1 MKKVYAKKC
10 NSYDVKE
17 IKEVFDKI
25 FNKENKITNYIKRD
39 SKVLV
44 KMNLLMKRNPS
55 EVTTTN
61 PAVLEAL
68 LLILKDLNCK
78 VIVADSPGGIYN
90 EKVLKE
96 LYEICGVKTVVDKF
110 DFARLNYD
118 TRSFKKTSK
127 NAKIVKSIECIY
139 LCKEVDHIISLCKL
153 KTHAMAVFTGGVKNM
168 FGVIPG
174 LLKAEYHFKMPKI
187 KDFTNLLVDIYEI
200 IKPSLVIMDA
210 IEAMEGEG
218 PSAGSKKNVNLILA
232 SSCGHSLDVKACE
245 IVNINPFKVPT
256 IKRALERNLLDHNL
270 KEIKFIGENL
280 EDIKIL
286 DFKQA
291 NIRSFDFFE
300 NYIPKS
306 INKFIS
312 NFLKPKPFIIR
323 EKCVK
328 CKECIKVCPTKTI
341 DYKNKRININLD
353 NCIRCFCCH
362 ELCPIKAI
370 GIKKSILSKFIK

>member
-1 MKKVYAKKC
+1 MKKVYAKNC
-10 NSYDVKE
+10 YSYD
-17 IKEVFDKI
+17 IKELKEAFDQI
-25 FNKENKITNYIKRD
+25 FNEKNEITNYIKAN
-39 SKVLV
+39 SKVLI
-44 KMNLLMKRNPS
+44 KMNLLMKRKPNQ
-55 EVTTTN
+55 VTTTN

-68 LLILKDLNCK
+68 LLKLEALNCE
-78 VIVADSPGGIYN
+78 VIVADSPGGLYN
-90 EKVLKE
+90 EKILKE
-96 LYEICGVKTVVDKF
+96 LYEICGVKDVVDRF
-110 DFARLNYD
+110 DFASLNYD
-118 TRSFKKTSK
+118 IRSFRKEAK
-127 NAKIVKSIECIY
+127 NSKIVNSIDCIY
-139 LCKEVDHIISLCKL
+139 PCKEVDHIISLCKL

-187 KDFTNLLVDIYEI
+187 KDFTNLLVDIYETI
-200 IKPSLVIMDA
+200 SPSLVIMDA

-218 PSAGSKKNVNLILA
+218 PSAGNKKNVNLILA

-256 IKRALERNLLDHNL
+256 IKRAFERGLINKNI
-270 KEIKFIGENL
+270 KEIQLIGEEL
-280 EDIKIL
+280 DDIKVL

-291 NIRSFDFFE
+291 DIRSFDFFE
-300 NYIPKS
+300 NYIPKFL
-306 INKFIS
+306 NEFIS

-328 CKECIKVCPTKTI
+328 CKECMKVCPTKTI
-341 DYKNKRININLD
+341 DYKNQNININLD

-370 GIKKSILSKFIK
+370 GIKKSFLSKFIK